1 MIQQKELTM
10 KKNRELG
17 SLVVGI
23 VLGLTISLIIYTLV
37 RIAGELEYFTN
48 LISLFS
54 WRLHQIVQP
63 IFGLV
68 AVIFAIRGKLRK
80 AAWMMLGYFLFEI
93 VSGTITGI
101 TYWP

>member
-1 MIQQKELTM
+1 M

-37 RIAGELEYFTN
+37 RINWDVEYFTN
-48 LISLFS
+48 MLHLFS
-54 WRLHQIVQP
+54 WRLQQIILP
-63 IFGLV
+63 IFGFV
-68 AVIFAIRGKLRK
+68 AVVFALRGKLRK

-93 VSGTITGI
+93 VGGTITGI

>member
-1 MIQQKELTM
+1 M

-23 VLGLTISLIIYTLV
+23 VLGLTISLIIYALV
-37 RIAGELEYFTN
+37 RINWDVKYFTN
-48 LISLFS
+48 ILHLFS
-54 WRLHQIVQP
+54 WRLQQIIQP
-63 IFGLV
+63 VFGLASV
-68 AVIFAIRGKLRK
+68 VFALRGKLRK